1 MVMTWCTWGSVTTIQ
16 LPAGWHRRSV
26 QDGSATTVICYD
38 VNDGAT
44 TVNHLNVV
52 IVIVIVVRKQRS
64 ESERLRCIRT

>member
-26 QDGSATTVICYD
+26 QDGSATIVICYD

-44 TVNHLNVV
+44 PVNHFNVV
-52 IVIVIVVRKQRS
+52 IVIVVVRKQRS
-64 ESERLRCIRT
+64 ESERLLDSL

>member
-44 TVNHLNVV
+44 TVNHFNVV
-52 IVIVIVVRKQRS
+52 IVVVRKQRS